1 MKNQNCDCRMK
12 INYQGIPLV
21 VEGCLR
27 MEPNNRPDIPH
38 SASREIFYPLQVLL
52 DIKDSE
58 PVDFLLMKSPHASE
72 IFLLCNEV
80 VHRTN
85 WGETLDFRLEKGEDP
100 HPTVTV

>member
-58 PVDFLLMKSPHASE
+58 PVDFLLSYPHASE
-72 IFLLCNEV
+72 IFILCTEV
-80 VHRTN
+80 VQRTN
-85 WGETLDFRLEKGEDP
+85 WGKTLEFLSGKEEGLP
-100 HPTVTV
+100 LNS